1 MMLKQVL
8 AKSTGETLHQHT
20 ENCLKV
26 LSSIMDIYPEIPEL
40 CGENEFFEHL
50 FYAIFLHDFGK
61 ADVEFQKCLQESG
74 IRYEY
79 RHEMLSAG
87 FVPSINLDDKYKKAI
102 GLAIITHHKGV
113 KKINE
118 FYNRIDDKGFTRDEL
133 YRNRMKD
140 LLPNYNYLNQ
150 MFLLIPEYS
159 KSHFGRTLTN
169 CQRIDWHQTIDG
181 YRYAVPWYLDDA
193 EDGNYSSAH
202 GLYGILLKG
211 LLTACDHLS
220 SASKY
225 EIKKAIDDIKEL
237 FGFNNYTSVQLAA
250 MRCKGNAIIISPTGS
265 GKTEASLLWTDINQ
279 NLKKNKRIYYIL
291 PYTASIN
298 AMYKRLSSA
307 FKEFTGDDELVGI
320 LHGKADYFI
329 YRSLAEESNINDYK
343 SLKEISR
350 NIQSLTQKIFRP
362 YKIMTPFQILKP
374 FFGVNGF
381 EQRFSEMVGGLFILD
396 EIHAYNS
403 RITALILESLKIL
416 QKKYEVKILI
426 MSATLP
432 RFIKEMF
439 IQDLKIKCENLIV
452 MDSSEL
458 DRYTR
463 HRVQIVAGEIVDNL
477 ESILYD
483 INSGKKVLVVCN
495 TVSRCQEIFKALN
508 KETES
513 AILHGRFILRDR
525 ERIEKNLDN
534 LKLLVG
540 TQAIEVSLNID
551 YDVLYT
557 EPAPIDALLQRFGR
571 VNRRVHKG
579 GVKTICPV
587 HIFDKG
593 SDKDSFIYS
602 HNIVNDTLKVLKG
615 INILKESLIQ
625 KLVDSVYKDGYTGKQ
640 LDEFIST
647 TESFKSFYQTIIP
660 FVNNED
666 VEEKFYSL
674 FDNYTV
680 VPIRFISE
688 YTEEIK
694 HGRYF
699 EAMGYTLGIS
709 RGQFNKLNNDNRIYK
724 EGTMYFINCE
734 YDNRL
739 GLLLDEYPSSFL

>member
-1 MMLKQVL
+1 
-8 AKSTGETLHQHT
+8 
-20 ENCLKV
+20 
-26 LSSIMDIYPEIPEL
+26 
-40 CGENEFFEHL
+40 
-50 FYAIFLHDFGK
+50 
-61 ADVEFQKCLQESG
+61 
-74 IRYEY
+74 
-79 RHEMLSAG
+79 
-87 FVPSINLDDKYKKAI
+87 
-102 GLAIITHHKGV
+102 
-113 KKINE
+113 
-118 FYNRIDDKGFTRDEL
+118 
-133 YRNRMKD
+133 
-140 LLPNYNYLNQ
+140 
-150 MFLLIPEYS
+150 
-159 KSHFGRTLTN
+159 
-169 CQRIDWHQTIDG
+169 
-181 YRYAVPWYLDDA
+181 
-193 EDGNYSSAH
+193 
-202 GLYGILLKG
+202 
-211 LLTACDHLS
+211 
-220 SASKY
+220 
-225 EIKKAIDDIKEL
+225 
-237 FGFNNYTSVQLAA
+237 
-250 MRCKGNAIIISPTGS
+250 
-265 GKTEASLLWTDINQ
+265 
-279 NLKKNKRIYYIL
+279 
-291 PYTASIN
+291 
-298 AMYKRLSSA
+298 
-307 FKEFTGDDELVGI
+307 
-320 LHGKADYFI
+320 
-329 YRSLAEESNINDYK
+329 
-343 SLKEISR
+343 
-350 NIQSLTQKIFRP
+350 
-362 YKIMTPFQILKP
+362 
-374 FFGVNGF
+374 
-381 EQRFSEMVGGLFILD
+381 
-396 EIHAYNS
+396 
-403 RITALILESLKIL
+403 
-416 QKKYEVKILI
+416 
-426 MSATLP
+426 
-432 RFIKEMF
+432 
-439 IQDLKIKCENLIV
+439 

-602 HNIVNDTLKVLKG
+602 HDIVNDTLKVLRG

-734 YDNRL
+734 YDDI
-739 GLLLDEYPSSFL
+739 G